1 MGKPKTNPKKIPRTQ
16 ADVDRAYEKGILDG
30 SDLACVI
37 MMSALLDKFN
47 AAEYIPDI
55 WEAFGKLS
63 EEIKEG
69 RVSLP
74 DLRRVLREEYD
85 LTVEEET
92 MEKKR
97 DLVDFFM
104 PRRVRVMNDV
114 LDAKYKKTQECI
126 MLKDENEKL
135 RDMACKQ
142 RIALDAMQ
150 TGHAKEMAE
159 MAKALKAT
167 HAKLAQVEAERD
179 RYKEALRR
187 AFPGKEVQ
195 TA

>member
-30 SDLACVI
+30 SDCACVI

-55 WEAFGKLS
+55 WDAFGKLS

-85 LTVEEET
+85 LT
-92 MEKKR
+92 M
-97 DLVDFFM
+97 
-104 PRRVRVMNDV
+104 
-114 LDAKYKKTQECI
+114 
-126 MLKDENEKL
+126 
-135 RDMACKQ
+135 
-142 RIALDAMQ
+142 
-150 TGHAKEMAE
+150 
-159 MAKALKAT
+159 
-167 HAKLAQVEAERD
+167 
-179 RYKEALRR
+179 
-187 AFPGKEVQ
+187 
-195 TA
+195 